1 MLEFSI
7 NTGELNRQLSELP
20 GELLD
25 SQKDLMEEVGMYLV
39 SECKLDFE
47 KKSRRGTSLNIHW
60 KELAES
66 TERQKARKGGW
77 KGKPDES
84 PPKSQIGVDRG
95 LLRNSQQP
103 GFASSGGRDVFDA
116 KSDSVTVGY
125 GMEYAKYFDE
135 KRTLIP
141 DPAPKEWIDECESI
155 VSEWL
160 EEEIQKRLQ

>member
-1 MLEFSI
+1 MLEFTI
-7 NTGELNRQLSELP
+7 NTGDLSRQLSELP

-25 SQKDLMEEVGMYLV
+25 SQKELMEEVGLYLV

-47 KKSRRGTSLNIHW
+47 KKSRRGTSLNIRW

-66 TERQKARKGGW
+66 TERQKARRGGW
-77 KGKPDES
+77 KGKPDEK
-84 PPKSQIGVDRG
+84 PPASQIGVDKG

-103 GFASSGGRDVFDA
+103 GFAASGGRDVFETRQ
-116 KSDSVTVGY
+116 DSVTVGY

-141 DPAPKEWIDECESI
+141 DPAPKEWIDECEAI
-155 VSEWL
+155 VSDWL
-160 EEEIQKRLQ
+160 EEELQKRLQ